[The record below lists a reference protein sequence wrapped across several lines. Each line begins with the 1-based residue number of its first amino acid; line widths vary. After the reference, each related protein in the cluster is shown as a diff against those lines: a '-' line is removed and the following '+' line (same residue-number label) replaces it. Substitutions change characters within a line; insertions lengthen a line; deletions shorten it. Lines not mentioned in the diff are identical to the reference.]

1 MCERF
6 KHVFGSSEAII
17 NIHKSCKTMLIP
29 IRSRQILIGLV
40 VQRSANA
47 EDFIANKVRI
57 LLEGLEEIRDNIAV
71 RNGTAAVFLISL
83 FMSNILYIL
92 GGWIL

>member
-1 MCERF
+1 MVTNPRKLLIRNI
-6 KHVFGSSEAII
+6 KHI
-17 NIHKSCKTMLIP
+17 T
-29 IRSRQILIGLV
+29 
-40 VQRSANA
+40 